1 MSSLF
6 NDDPDASGLER
17 TMTAS
22 MTGWSELVFA
32 FALFVTSHMI
42 PARPI
47 ARAWLLRHMGK
58 TAYLVAYTGLSIL
71 VFGWLI
77 LAADRAPYL
86 PLWEPAAWQMWITN
100 VTMPFVCLLLAFG
113 IAAPNRLSIASRND
127 TAYDPDH
134 PGIVGCTRHPV
145 LWAATL
151 WASAHVPPN
160 GDLAHV
166 IVFCLFAALGVFGAL
181 IVDIRKQRLFGTAE
195 WLRLS
200 AHTSFVPLVA
210 LFTGRW
216 FPSPHHLDFFRLLAA
231 TVLYFSLLML
241 HDIVI
246 GVSPLPPL

>member
-1 MSSLF
+1 
-6 NDDPDASGLER
+6 
-17 TMTAS
+17 
-22 MTGWSELVFA
+22 
-32 FALFVTSHMI
+32 
-42 PARPI
+42 
-47 ARAWLLRHMGK
+47 
-58 TAYLVAYTGLSIL
+58 
-71 VFGWLI
+71 
-77 LAADRAPYL
+77 
-86 PLWEPAAWQMWITN
+86 
-100 VTMPFVCLLLAFG
+100 
-113 IAAPNRLSIASRND
+113 
-127 TAYDPDH
+127 
-134 PGIVGCTRHPV
+134 V

-166 IVFCLFAALGVFGAL
+166 IVFCLFAVLGVFGAL
-181 IVDIRKQRLFGTAE
+181 IVDIRKQRHFGTAE

-231 TVLYFSLLML
+231 TVLYFSFLML